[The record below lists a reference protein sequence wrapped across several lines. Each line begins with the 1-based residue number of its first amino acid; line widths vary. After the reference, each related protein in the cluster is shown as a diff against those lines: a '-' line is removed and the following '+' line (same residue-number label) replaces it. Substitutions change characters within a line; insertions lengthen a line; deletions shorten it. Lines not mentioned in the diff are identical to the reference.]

1 MSGQEMMQIIESE
14 LLEILDHYNYMEA
27 GNLINAL
34 RSIMLKHKM
43 MIDMNGYGSCKEC
56 SKHAYFNVP
65 WPCDTVK
72 SISKEIYA

>member
-1 MSGQEMMQIIESE
+1 MMQIIEAE
-14 LLEILDHYNYMEA
+14 LLGILSHYNYMEA

-34 RSIMLKHKM
+34 RSIMLQHKM

-65 WPCDTVK
+65 WPCDTIK